1 MNGKISERKMKR
13 KWNKKSEKRCRIT
26 AKEESSISISLMMSH
41 PQLRQIR
48 ELLDANDG
56 VVQRWL
62 ERLGHGV
69 GQDHSDHHR
78 QDVWDLTGQLE
89 HYDRCGY
96 SVGDRSRQS
105 SSTCEWRENLLY
117 LSVSL
122 KPFTWS
128 KMAKMECLIHRKSLN
143 LHVYTEYKAKSEFI
157 QF

>member
-78 QDVWDLTGQLE
+78 QDV
-89 HYDRCGY
+89 
-96 SVGDRSRQS
+96 
-105 SSTCEWRENLLY
+105 
-117 LSVSL
+117 
-122 KPFTWS
+122 
-128 KMAKMECLIHRKSLN
+128 
-143 LHVYTEYKAKSEFI
+143 
-157 QF
+157 